1 MNPRLSIGHL
11 TLGTFAIWILLVGS
25 PHVARAQAPGG
36 KPPNIVVIMGDD
48 IGWFDK
54 KVASH
59 QAQ

>member
-54 KVASH
+54 KMA
-59 QAQ
+59 